1 MPLTHTHTQHTQ
13 ADSHMAR
20 AECVVLWLPN
30 EIIAAALHPLLGL
43 LAFACVS
50 LCAFVYIC
58 VSLCTYVPVCVRF
71 SVCVCY
77 LERLT
82 IAAII
87 NCSQS
92 HFRFFMRFDYFAL
105 GLCQFWY
112 LSLSPFSLLPPP
124 PLLVIEYIILLYLP
138 HTHTRERQSSIPC
151 EWHLNINCFVSF
163 ACKIFISIYS
173 ISPSFPLHPCTFA
186 ACLEFYFC
194 LLFNKLFICFVS
206 FTLAAAS
213 GCACSL
219 CHKLRQLEVAGKGIG
234 VEEGC
239 LETAAKL
246 CRLW

>member
-1 MPLTHTHTQHTQ
+1 MKLLLQLCILCSACWLLLVCLCVPL
-13 ADSHMAR
+13 
-20 AECVVLWLPN
+20 CIYV
-30 EIIAAALHPLLGL
+30 
-43 LAFACVS
+43 C
-50 LCAFVYIC
+50 LCARMW
-58 VSLCTYVPVCVRF
+58 L

-105 GLCQFWY
+105 GLCQFCSP
-112 LSLSPFSLLPPP
+112 SLSPFSLLLPT

-138 HTHTRERQSSIPC
+138 HTHTHTRERQSSISC

-173 ISPSFPLHPCTFA
+173 ISPSLPFPPCTFA

-219 CHKLRQLEVAGKGIG
+219 CHKLRQLEVAGKGRG
-234 VEEGC
+234 VFGGVWRQLPSC
-239 LETAAKL
+239 VAFDKVSLS
-246 CRLW
+246 